1 VGPTVAASI
10 SDFFR
15 NEENQRVI
23 ERLLAAG
30 VRPSVEEKRVGG
42 RFTGKTFVF
51 TGALT
56 RFSRDEAKKMVELE
70 RGHAAGSVSK
80 KPDYVVAGSE
90 AGSKLDKA
98 VQLGVRVL
106 TEEEFLELVK

>member
-1 VGPTVAASI
+1 MGPTVAASI